1 LRKIVL
7 YFVFIV
13 FAIPAS
19 GQFYLRGEVKDE
31 KLRPLQNVKIFVHSA
46 RAIFYSG
53 NYGSFGINSAREYD
67 TLTFS
72 LEGYMS
78 QTLYVKTDKW
88 QSITLKTSADFVN
101 KNKQKLISVTKDF
114 KQTSKYR
121 WFAGDETYF
130 QLIENE
136 YVNTVKFPN
145 TGFSMNVN
153 KASYSNVR
161 RFLNMKSAVPPDA
174 VRVEE
179 MVNYFNLQYREP
191 DPNQTF
197 YIRSQLTSCPW
208 NDQQQLLFLN
218 LSAKK
223 LALDKIPPGNFVFLI
238 DVSGSMD
245 MPNRLPLL
253 KAAFQALVKNLR
265 PIDKVS
271 IVIYGGTVGIWLQP
285 TPGNEK
291 EKILKSIEELTAAGD
306 TPGESAIR
314 AAYKLAESTYIK
326 DGNNRVIL
334 ATDGD
339 FNVGETSEKALDD
352 LITNMRQTG
361 VYLTCLGV
369 GMGNLK
375 DSKLQT
381 LAKKGNGNYAYIDDF
396 MEAEKV
402 LVKELTQTFYA
413 VADDVLLN
421 IHFNPAMV
429 SQYRLIGF
437 DNKREA
443 LSDLSSELEGGEIG
457 SGNST
462 LAIFELVPTDQNQ
475 LTRGTTFADDI
486 ASLNVHYG
494 NTDDTTSNDLS
505 YQVKNNFLKFESLD
519 TELKFATSI
528 AMFGLKLKQSRFFPP
543 VDWETILAIAS
554 ASADRSNYL
563 QNEFLLLIEKA
574 QKVYPEKKKK
584 KGRLPFALR

>member
-1 LRKIVL
+1 
-7 YFVFIV
+7 
-13 FAIPAS
+13 
-19 GQFYLRGEVKDE
+19 
-31 KLRPLQNVKIFVHSA
+31 
-46 RAIFYSG
+46 
-53 NYGSFGINSAREYD
+53 
-67 TLTFS
+67 
-72 LEGYMS
+72 
-78 QTLYVKTDKW
+78 
-88 QSITLKTSADFVN
+88 
-101 KNKQKLISVTKDF
+101 
-114 KQTSKYR
+114 
-121 WFAGDETYF
+121 
-130 QLIENE
+130 
-136 YVNTVKFPN
+136 
-145 TGFSMNVN
+145 
-153 KASYSNVR
+153 
-161 RFLNMKSAVPPDA
+161 MKSAVPPDA

-179 MVNYFNLQYREP
+179 MVNYFNLQYRQP
-191 DPNQTF
+191 DPDQTF
-197 YIRSQLTSCPW
+197 HIRSQLTSCPW

-223 LALDKIPPGNFVFLI
+223 LALEKIPPGNFVFLI

-413 VADDVLLN
+413 VADNVLLN

-486 ASLNVHYG
+486 ASLNVNYG
-494 NTDDTTSNDLS
+494 NCNDTTSINLL

-519 TELKFATSI
+519 PELKFATSI
-528 AMFGLKLKQSRFFPP
+528 AMFGLKLKQSRFFPQ
-543 VDWETILAIAS
+543 VDWENILAVAA

-563 QNEFLLLIEKA
+563 QNEFLQLIEKA

-584 KGRLPFALR
+584 KGKSPIGLKITSK